1 MASSGL
7 QKKIL
12 IAAGILLLLAT
23 ILVFSVNGILSNR
36 ADRFLRDNVLAID
49 TNNYR
54 IDFKNAR
61 VNIFSR
67 SLQLSGIEIHP
78 TSSALEHVRLSR
90 LAKPLIGAR
99 IEKIKISS
107 VSILNAIRGKSI
119 NIGNLRINNPEI
131 TIYSPQAIF
140 TEDKQEKADL
150 LTSKTDSTVSA
161 LLRESSLGKFEIT
174 GATIRWVDMSKEQ
187 EVLRTNGLGII
198 ITDISADSTNSAQAV
213 MGLNIDNFKLWLES
227 HSMDLPGKLYRME
240 TGTFAMDYKESEVIL
255 DSFRLI
261 PRYQKDE
268 LGKVLGR
275 QTDWFSVQT
284 TQIHFKGIAFD
295 SLFNKKV
302 IISRID
308 IRDAVADIYRDKRIP
323 RDMSVFPKLFQT
335 AIAQIPIP
343 VSVDTIKVSGAQ
355 LEYAE
360 RVYDSEKA
368 GKVIFNE
375 LNLQVTGINNN
386 HRRMREGQSMLAT
399 ATGNLMNKTHFNVH
413 FNLPIGRKDEYFT
426 FYGATGPF
434 ELPVMNPLIE
444 PLAFIEM
451 KGGTV
456 HSVEF
461 YGLSRHDTA
470 VGRIEFLYD
479 DINLTVVKKNLSSKG
494 KIEENRFLSFFANT
508 AVYKNNPSRNKPP
521 RIGKMVFVR
530 DPVKGF
536 FNYTW
541 KTLQDGLINTIAPGK
556 KKHATDMDWPAFKKN
571 WEKIL
576 QQDRNKM
583 KLKTRQRP
591 RTKQA

>member
-1 MASSGL
+1 MAHSGL

-12 IAAGILLLLAT
+12 ITAGILVLLVT
-23 ILVFSVNGILSNR
+23 ILVFSVNGILSKR
-36 ADRFLRDNVLAID
+36 ADRFLRDNLLAID
-49 TNNYR
+49 TNDYR
-54 IDFKNAR
+54 IDFKNVR

-67 SLQLSGIEIHP
+67 SLQLAGIEIHP

-107 VSILNAIRGKSI
+107 VSILSAIRGKSI
-119 NIGNLRINNPEI
+119 NIGNLRVDQPEL

-140 TEDKQEKADL
+140 TQDKQEKTDL
-150 LTSKTDSTVSA
+150 LTSNTDSTVSA
-161 LLRESSLGKFEIT
+161 LLRESSLGTFEIT
-174 GATIRWVDMSKEQ
+174 DATIRWMDMSKEQ

-198 ITDISADSTNSAQAV
+198 MTDISVHSTNNAHHADA
-213 MGLNIDNFKLWLES
+213 LNIDNVKLWFES
-227 HSMDLPGKLYRME
+227 HSMDLPDKLYRLE
-240 TGTFAMDYKESEVIL
+240 TGTLAMDYKESQMIL

-261 PRYQKDE
+261 PLYKKEE

-284 TQIHFKGIAFD
+284 AQIHIKGIAFD
-295 SLFNKKV
+295 SLANKKV
-302 IISRID
+302 IISSID
-308 IRDAVADIYRDKRIP
+308 IRDAVTDIYRDKRIP

-335 AIAQIPIP
+335 SIAQIPIP
-343 VSVDTIKVSGAQ
+343 VSVDTIRVSGAQ

-360 RVYDSEKA
+360 RVFDSEKA
-368 GKVIFNE
+368 GKVRFND
-375 LNLQVTGINNN
+375 LKLQVTGMNNN
-386 HRRMREGQSMLAT
+386 LTQLRNGQSMLVT
-399 ATGNLMNKTHFNVH
+399 AMGSLMNKTHFNIH
-413 FNLPIGRKDEYFT
+413 FNLPVGREDEYFT

-576 QQDRNKM
+576 HQDRNEANP
-583 KLKTRQRP
+583 KTRHRP
-591 RTKQA
+591 RTK